1 MSKKQLIEEII
12 QTMPQISDNDKNKEL
27 KIALHIYTTIGRKK
41 AFDEKYYFGD
51 KKTRKQI
58 EALANR
64 SKTNTEEVAKNRKIV
79 CISISNL
86 YKDILKEFGI
96 QSMVVQEFIG
106 DNHVFPVVQLKDGR
120 NIKADIQQDLHL
132 IQTRSRL
139 KNFGTHTECLKGKT
153 DQIEQKDLTQLL
165 IDIGYIQNE
174 KDYRDEKIEELKKE
188 LQYADAKEALTKVLE
203 DERICDIEN
212 ELGYIEATKYYKE
225 VLNQTIPQYLDK
237 KIYRTTCYR
246 KNQDNE
252 KEYTLC
258 LYAEEKNTIQPFLF
272 LKRKNRFIRT
282 NLEQLN
288 QLEKEGLVIGDKKS
302 RDGSKKLKKYM
313 KKYRDGQEQPTTK

>member
-12 QTMPQISDNDKNKEL
+12 QTMPQISDNDINKEL
-27 KIALHIYTTIGRKK
+27 KIALHVYTTIGRKK

-51 KKTRKQI
+51 KKTRQQI

-64 SKTNTEEVAKNRKIV
+64 SKTNTEEVANNRKIV

-96 QSMVVQEFIG
+96 QSIVVQEFIG
-106 DNHVFPVVQLKDGR
+106 DNHVFPVIQLKDGR

-139 KNFGTHTECLKGKT
+139 KNFGRCADYPKGKT
-153 DQIEQKDLTQLL
+153 DQIEQKDLTHLL
-165 IDIGYIQNE
+165 IDIGYIQAE
-174 KDYRDEKIEELKKE
+174 KDYRDEKIEEFKKE

-203 DERICDIEN
+203 DKRICDVNN
-212 ELGYIEATKYYKE
+212 ELSYIEATKYYKE

-237 KIYRTTCYR
+237 KIYKTTCYR
-246 KNQDNE
+246 ENQDHE

-272 LKRKNRFIRT
+272 LKRENRFIRT
-282 NLEQLN
+282 NLKQLN
-288 QLEKEGLVIGDKKS
+288 QWEEEGLVIGNGKS
-302 RDGSKKLKKYM
+302 RNGSKKLKKYM
-313 KKYRDGQEQPTTK
+313 KKYRDEQEQSTTK

>member
-12 QTMPQISDNDKNKEL
+12 QTMPQISDNDINKEL
-27 KIALHIYTTIGRKK
+27 KIALHVYTTIGRKK

-51 KKTRKQI
+51 KKTRQQI

-64 SKTNTEEVAKNRKIV
+64 SKTNTEEVANNRKIV

-96 QSMVVQEFIG
+96 QSIVVQEFIG
-106 DNHVFPVVQLKDGR
+106 DNHVFPVIQLKDGR

-139 KNFGTHTECLKGKT
+139 KNFGRCADYPKGKT
-153 DQIEQKDLTQLL
+153 DQIKQKDLTHLL
-165 IDIGYIQNE
+165 IDIGYIQAE
-174 KDYRDEKIEELKKE
+174 KDYRDEKIEEFKKE

-203 DERICDIEN
+203 DKRICDVNN
-212 ELGYIEATKYYKE
+212 ELSYIEATKYYKE

-237 KIYRTTCYR
+237 KIYKTTCYR
-246 KNQDNE
+246 ENQDHE

-272 LKRKNRFIRT
+272 LKRENRFIRT
-282 NLEQLN
+282 NLKQLN
-288 QLEKEGLVIGDKKS
+288 QWEEEGLVIGNGKS
-302 RDGSKKLKKYM
+302 RNGSKKLKKYM
-313 KKYRDGQEQPTTK
+313 KKYRDEQEQSTTK

>member
-1 MSKKQLIEEII
+1 
-12 QTMPQISDNDKNKEL
+12 MPQISDNDINKEL
-27 KIALHIYTTIGRKK
+27 KIALHVYTTIGRKK

-51 KKTRKQI
+51 KKTRQQI

-64 SKTNTEEVAKNRKIV
+64 SKTNTEEVANNRKIV

-96 QSMVVQEFIG
+96 QSIVVQEFIG
-106 DNHVFPVVQLKDGR
+106 DNHVFPVIQLKDGR

-139 KNFGTHTECLKGKT
+139 KNFGRCADYPKGKT
-153 DQIEQKDLTQLL
+153 DQIEQKDLTHLL
-165 IDIGYIQNE
+165 IDIGYIQAE
-174 KDYRDEKIEELKKE
+174 KDYRDEKIEEFKKE

-203 DERICDIEN
+203 DKRICDVNN
-212 ELGYIEATKYYKE
+212 ELSYIEATKYYKE

-237 KIYRTTCYR
+237 KIYKTTCYR
-246 KNQDNE
+246 ENQDHE

-272 LKRKNRFIRT
+272 LKRENRFIRT
-282 NLEQLN
+282 NLKQLN
-288 QLEKEGLVIGDKKS
+288 QWEEEGLVIGNGKS
-302 RDGSKKLKKYM
+302 RNGSKKLKKYM
-313 KKYRDGQEQPTTK
+313 KKYRDEQEQSTTK